1 MGSVYK
7 CTFPDLSMYMYI
19 FTSCYSTCIHVHVQY
34 VHVSD
39 GILCIGQEI
48 FVTLAHKTIVV
59 PGCVNVCNVPSPHPP
74 PPPPPQPSTPRQ
86 IAVNH
91 AHKANLQSLFYQRMI
106 NDPSPHSFKLIVK
119 RHNLVQDTLNS
130 LVSEDPQNYKKPLQ
144 VHRYADHLTH
154 SLMHPLLA
162 TELHLRSHPLT
173 HSLLLCN
180 TLFLPN
186 CLSP

>member
-1 MGSVYK
+1 MYMYIVFMGSVYK
-7 CTFPDLSMYMYI
+7 CTSVLTSQCTYSHNMY
-19 FTSCYSTCIHVHVQY
+19 TCTCTV

-48 FVTLAHKTIVV
+48 FVKLAHKTIVV
-59 PGCVNVCNVPSPHPP
+59 PGCVNVCNVHVPSPLPP
-74 PPPPPQPSTPRQ
+74 PPPPPPRQ

-154 SLMHPLLA
+154 SLTDAPTTTCSYRA
-162 TELHLRSHPLT
+162 TFTLSPT
-173 HSLLLCN
+173 HSFTASL
-180 TLFLPN
+180 
-186 CLSP
+186 